1 MVEPT
6 RIIRGGV
13 RLSSGRFPYP
23 LNRRRE
29 ERIGFVA
36 PLFIE
41 DRHRDMEARSA
52 NVSAHGMLVRTT
64 RALEKGSVVDLRFE
78 LPTGYPIRTSA
89 VVVSSR
95 GASASLHFPT
105 LSHADRGRL
114 RRFVVERR
122 MRALPG
128 RSRAAAPTRAGA
140 LQHLEGPGR
149 PATRERVTG
158 RER

>member
-6 RIIRGGV
+6 RIVRGGV

-29 ERIGFVA
+29 ERVGFVA
-36 PLFIE
+36 PLFID
-41 DRHRDMEARSA
+41 DRRRDMDARSA

-64 RALEKGSVVDLRFE
+64 RLLEQGAVVDLRFE
-78 LPTGYPIRTSA
+78 LPSGYPIRTSA
-89 VVVSSR
+89 VVVGAR

-114 RRFVVERR
+114 RRFIIERR
-122 MRALPG
+122 MRALPR
-128 RSRAAAPTRAGA
+128 RSRPGPVARTLALPNLAG
-140 LQHLEGPGR
+140 
-149 PATRERVTG
+149 PAR
-158 RER
+158 